1 MRLLALL
8 LLAVPGGE
16 RALAANGAA
25 LNLIGYSP
33 DGRFFAFEQYGHED
47 GSGFPYWD
55 VFLIDLE
62 KNEWVEGTPVEIWLE
77 DDGASLAAARDK
89 ARSAA
94 AAALAAAGVTAPAQ
108 LLAANPATEVVAE
121 RERLTFDRWYRS
133 WGACAGD
140 TGSELGRHELS
151 VERIVLPHPHGKS
164 FLRQDHAQAIDLE
177 RVLFDQVIPP
187 GRNAI

>member
-8 LLAVPGGE
+8 LLVVLGGE

-47 GSGFPYWD
+47 GSGFPYRD
-55 VFLIDLE
+55 VFLIDLQ
-62 KNEWVEGTPVEIWLE
+62 KDEWVKGTPVEIWLE

-89 ARSAA
+89 ARSA

-121 RERLTFDRWYRS
+121 RERLTLDRWYRS
-133 WGACAGD
+133 
-140 TGSELGRHELS
+140 
-151 VERIVLPHPHGKS
+151 
-164 FLRQDHAQAIDLE
+164 
-177 RVLFDQVIPP
+177 
-187 GRNAI
+187 